1 METLFFDTSTVAGR
15 ARLVVG
21 LLLWSFYEDLAKA
34 HLLVR
39 KALPSAGAL
48 WLVSL
53 ASVLALR

>member
-1 METLFFDTSTVAGR
+1 MERLFFDTSTVAGR

-39 KALPSAGAL
+39 KALPGVSAL
-48 WLVSL
+48 WLVPL
-53 ASVLALR
+53 ASLLALR